1 MRKIIILVSVLL
13 LGIVS
18 MSYLYFSKLGTEN
31 DAKDLAL
38 QSATN
43 NAAILFSFQ
52 NDKAFYEIIE
62 GQGLLQQVIGDEKTN
77 LLKQLKES
85 FVNKKSI
92 NNFVQDQEIYISL
105 LPDTNQTLNFLLTV
119 QIRPDQE
126 LINFQNILRPI
137 VKPVLNE
144 KNIYTLKVNDSLNVF
159 MGIQHQVLT
168 ISTSLKLIKNAAIRL
183 DENPF
188 TAYIKESRLLNK
200 NILAQLHINFN
211 QAPLLLKKI
220 ISGNLNGEMALFK
233 TQNSFATLNYN
244 FSKEKIL
251 FNGNT
256 EIKSADNY
264 LKLFEHIP
272 VQNTAIQNILPD
284 RTANYTLYAYDNYQ
298 SWQQKLIS
306 WQTLKKLTD
315 KRNSLIKKVKAEY
328 RTDLNAIFPTYLKN
342 QFVTFQLNTGEKL
355 AAISLINGEKV
366 KQLLFDVSED
376 YNDEIKH
383 FKPADIL
390 FIYLGEPF
398 KNFTKP
404 YYLIID
410 NQLVIANNAS
420 TLQSFLNSYKNN
432 KLLIQEPAYLDAL
445 NQLPNTSNIGFYI
458 NLKNSKDIFRS
469 QLLLTYYKHLQADSG
484 LKEFDSFYYQMSA
497 DQNKFITNMLLNK
510 YIKQNTSD
518 SSSTVK

>member
-13 LGIVS
+13 LGVAS
-18 MSYLYFSKLGTEN
+18 MSYLYFSKLGIEN

-52 NDKAFYEIIE
+52 NDKAFYEIMA
-62 GQGLLQQVIGDEKTN
+62 GQSLLQQAIGEEKTN

-85 FVNKKSI
+85 FINKKLI

-105 LPDTNQTLNFLLTV
+105 LPDTNQTLNFLITV
-119 QIRPDQE
+119 QIRSDQE
-126 LINFQNILRPI
+126 LINFQNKLQSI
-137 VKPVLNE
+137 VKPVVKE
-144 KNIYTLKVNDSLNVF
+144 KNIYTLQVNDSLNVF
-159 MGIQHQVLT
+159 LGMQHQVLT
-168 ISTSLKLIKNAAIRL
+168 VSTSLKLIKNAAIRL
-183 DENPF
+183 NDNPF

-200 NILAQLHINFN
+200 NILAQLYINFN
-211 QAPLLLKKI
+211 QAPLLLKNI
-220 ISGNLNGEMALFK
+220 IAGSINGEMALFK

-264 LKLFEHIP
+264 LKLFEQIP
-272 VQNTAIQNILPD
+272 VQSINIQNIIPD
-284 RTANYTLYAYDNYQ
+284 RTASYTIYAYDNYQ
-298 SWQQKLIS
+298 SWQQKLAR
-306 WQTLKKLTD
+306 WQTLKNLTD
-315 KRNSLIKKVKAEY
+315 KRNVLIKKVKTEY
-328 RTDLNAIFPTYLKN
+328 RTDLNAIFPLYLKN
-342 QFVTFQLNTGEKL
+342 QFITFQLNTGEKL

-376 YNDEIKH
+376 YSEEIKH
-383 FKPADIL
+383 FKTADIL
-390 FIYLGEPF
+390 FTYLGEPF
-398 KNFTKP
+398 KNFVKP
-404 YYLIID
+404 YYVIID
-410 NQLVIANNAS
+410 NQFVIANNAS
-420 TLQSFLNSYKNN
+420 TVQSFLNSYKNN

-458 NLKNSKDIFRS
+458 NLKNAKNIFRS
-469 QLLLTYYKHLQADSG
+469 QLLLKYYQHLQADSG
-484 LKEFDSFYYQMSA
+484 WKEFDSFYYQMSA

-510 YIKQNTSD
+510 YIKPNPSD
-518 SSSTVK
+518 SASTR